1 MLKDKCKGKCK
12 FSFKDLISGSV
23 VLSKRLLIYVEIIY
37 LKFCDS
43 PECFFE
49 LYRWQ

>member
-12 FSFKDLISGSV
+12 FSFKDLISV
-23 VLSKRLLIYVEIIY
+23 WLSKRFLIYAEIIS

-43 PECFFE
+43 PECFHE